1 MLGEPDDV
9 AAAGTLSDRGIDL
22 GGGATLTYPGGAV
35 ASLAWTQMAWSDNQ
49 AAVCGR
55 RRTPGDPVP
64 VPRGHRAS
72 RYTDGE
78 TLETHA
84 EPVTGRGY
92 AHEIEEV
99 AACLR
104 AGRTESDLL
113 PLDGTV
119 AVMRVLDE
127 IRDQLGVR
135 FS

>member
-1 MLGEPDDV
+1 MSRTTSQRPEPSPI
-9 AAAGTLSDRGIDL
+9 AASIV

-35 ASLAWTQMAWSDNQ
+35 ASLAWTQMAWSDNR
-49 AAVCGR
+49 AAVAGDAGR
-55 RRTPGDPVP
+55 LDIP
-64 VPRGHRAS
+64 S
-72 RYTDGE
+72 RFHEATGFTFTDGE

-104 AGRTESDLL
+104 TGRTESDLL

-127 IRDQLGVR
+127 IREQLGVR
-135 FS
+135 YS